1 MMNYKDY
8 IGEVEYDN
16 ENRIFSGIVINTR
29 TVITFQG
36 SSVDELER
44 GFKNSVDD
52 YIEWCKKDGVQP
64 EKPYSGNFRVRFTPQ
79 LHQQAVLGAKIL
91 GTSLNGFVEKSVK
104 DELETIS
111 KNNKFLVLN

>member
-1 MMNYKDY
+1 MMNYKGY
-8 IGEVEYDN
+8 IGQVEYDN

-44 GFKNSVDD
+44 EFKNSVDD

-79 LHQQAVLGAKIL
+79 LHQQAVVGAKIL